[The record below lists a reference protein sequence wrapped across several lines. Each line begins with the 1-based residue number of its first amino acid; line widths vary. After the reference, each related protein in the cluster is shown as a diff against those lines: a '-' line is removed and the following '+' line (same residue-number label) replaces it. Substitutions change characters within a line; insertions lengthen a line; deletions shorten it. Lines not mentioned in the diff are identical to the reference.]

1 MYTHW
6 ACERNA
12 ICRGYVKRVWS
23 LDHWR
28 IHLTRASIGCYS
40 RRHAL
45 LVAFQDSAMALLEKV
60 ECLAWVRYFRFPQ
73 QITCW
78 ISAFFTCCFE
88 GVAPVYLQKLCCST
102 LGVHRRDSLCFS
114 RQGELLVLQLQTF
127 IMQCPVFSVAGPAI
141 EIERPVALW
150 VMPRAHIRF

>member
-1 MYTHW
+1 MWTEFNLQRLCKTGLEFGPLKNPPHKG
-6 ACERNA
+6 
-12 ICRGYVKRVWS
+12 IHRV
-23 LDHWR
+23 L
-28 IHLTRASIGCYS
+28 LTAARLTGRFPRFGHGTAWESGMSCMGP
-40 RRHAL
+40 L
-45 LVAFQDSAMALLEKV
+45 L
-60 ECLAWVRYFRFPQ
+60 RFPQ

>member
-1 MYTHW
+1 MWTECNLQRLCKTGLEFGPLKNPPNKGIH
-6 ACERNA
+6 
-12 ICRGYVKRVWS
+12 RV
-23 LDHWR
+23 L
-28 IHLTRASIGCYS
+28 